1 MTHVAGNDC
10 IVSGADHGGSDDIA
24 LHATAA
30 PPLRDLIDES
40 MMYARLVELTGLDF
54 GPLDQFKAGLVIILD
69 FLKKILFFFCKKYFF
84 TKTIQYTL
92 PEFHPIVHQF
102 YFVSLFEAV
111 CLAERGAP
119 DGDYGN

>member
-1 MTHVAGNDC
+1 MAGNEC

-69 FLKKILFFFCKKYFF
+69 FKKSFC
-84 TKTIQYTL
+84 
-92 PEFHPIVHQF
+92 
-102 YFVSLFEAV
+102 FVFV
-111 CLAERGAP
+111 R
-119 DGDYGN
+119 NIF